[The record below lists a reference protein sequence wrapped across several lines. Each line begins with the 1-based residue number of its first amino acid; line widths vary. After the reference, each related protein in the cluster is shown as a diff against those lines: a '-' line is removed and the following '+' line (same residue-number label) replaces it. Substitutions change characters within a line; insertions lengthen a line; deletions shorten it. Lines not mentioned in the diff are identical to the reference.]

1 MKLFTICII
10 ALFLFGSLASCNEH
24 YMDRTD
30 VVKGTPSKSDTVLP
44 RKYPP
49 IKTEASIEAHNEK
62 LPRVFLR

>member
-1 MKLFTICII
+1 MKYLKLCF
-10 ALFLFGSLASCNEH
+10 AFFLFSFITSCNEH

-44 RKYPP
+44 RKFAPV
-49 IKTEASIEAHNEK
+49 KTEAQIEAHNEK